1 MKKIILVIALLS
13 TINVTFCQNKKEED
27 SEEKKGVFKKENVF
41 TGGSATVSF
50 FNGQTILGV
59 NPYLG
64 YSINKFID
72 VALVANF
79 TYSGERDFLGAKY
92 RQFVYGPGAFVR
104 IFPVKMFFLQAGG
117 EYNFNSLKFI
127 PPANTGG
134 TSEKFKL
141 ESSSFLV
148 GGGFS
153 SDRTGPRN
161 FFYYF
166 SVVFD
171 LSKTRNSPYTE
182 VLQDGSIRA
191 IPIIRA
197 GIQLPLFQGKRE

>member
-13 TINVTFCQNKKEED
+13 TINLTFCQNKEEGI
-27 SEEKKGVFKKENVF
+27 EEKKGVFKKENVF

-79 TYSGERDFLGAKY
+79 TYSGERDFSGAKY

-104 IFPVKMFFLQAGG
+104 IFPVKMIFLQAGG
-117 EYNFNSLKFI
+117 EYN
-127 PPANTGG
+127 TGG
-134 TSEKFKL
+134 TTEKFKL

-153 SDRTGPRN
+153 SDRTGPRS

-171 LSKTRNSPYTE
+171 LSKTENSPYTE

>member
-13 TINVTFCQNKKEED
+13 TINVAFCQNKKEED

-79 TYSGERDFLGAKY
+79 TYSGERDFSGAKY

-104 IFPVKMFFLQAGG
+104 IFPVKMIFLQAGG
-117 EYNFNSLKFI
+117 EYNFNSLKF
-127 PPANTGG
+127 
-134 TSEKFKL
+134 
-141 ESSSFLV
+141 
-148 GGGFS
+148 
-153 SDRTGPRN
+153 
-161 FFYYF
+161 
-166 SVVFD
+166 
-171 LSKTRNSPYTE
+171 
-182 VLQDGSIRA
+182 
-191 IPIIRA
+191 
-197 GIQLPLFQGKRE
+197 